1 VIKPDDLFG
10 NFQRARQFD
19 GDYKLARLS
28 RPWDRG
34 EWLMTPQ
41 TANAYYGPGLNEIV
55 VPAALLQPPLFDV
68 EADDAVNYGAL
79 GAAIGHELG
88 HGFDEHGRRFDGTG
102 QIRNWWTVGDE
113 QAFDAL
119 ARRLIEQYNGY
130 SPLPGAHVN
139 GALTLREN
147 IGDLSGLAIAWRA
160 YRMSLGGR
168 KAAVIDGFSGEQR
181 FFLGWAQA
189 QRGRIREEYLQQ
201 TLLWSPHA
209 PPQYRANGPASNI
222 PAFYDAFSV
231 KPGDRMYRD
240 ADKRV
245 RIW

>member
-1 VIKPDDLFG
+1 
-10 NFQRARQFD
+10 
-19 GDYKLARLS
+19 
-28 RPWDRG
+28 
-34 EWLMTPQ
+34 MTPQ

-88 HGFDEHGRRFDGTG
+88 HGFDEYGRRFDGTG

-160 YRMSLGGR
+160 YQIVARRTR
-168 KAAVIDGFSGEQR
+168 KPPVIDGFSGEQR

-189 QRGRIREEYLQQ
+189 QRGRIRDGVPPADAAVVPARAAAVSRERTRQQ
-201 TLLWSPHA
+201 HPGVLRRVLRQARRPHVPRRGQTRQDLVRRCQ
-209 PPQYRANGPASNI
+209 PPFPEVAGTPVYQLN
-222 PAFYDAFSV
+222 
-231 KPGDRMYRD
+231 
-240 ADKRV
+240 RV
-245 RIW
+245 TN